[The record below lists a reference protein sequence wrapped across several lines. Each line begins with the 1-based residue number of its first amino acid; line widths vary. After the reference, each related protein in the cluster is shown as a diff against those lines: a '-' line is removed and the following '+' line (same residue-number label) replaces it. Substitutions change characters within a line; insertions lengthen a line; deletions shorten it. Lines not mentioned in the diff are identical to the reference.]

1 MLCLNLIIPNITP
14 GGLFSGGGGLYMEGV
29 FHFKSWFLNAP
40 GLIYGGAYYQNFMVY
55 IQPLCGCFGFYNY
68 MFCTHE
74 FHIH

>member
-1 MLCLNLIIPNITP
+1 
-14 GGLFSGGGGLYMEGV
+14 MEGV

-40 GLIYGGAYYQNFMVY
+40 ELIYGGAYYQNFMVY